1 MYKKVFLDANVLIDA
16 YDMTRPLSAFSKQ
29 ALTTLLGYEEVELYT
44 SCDIITTIYYLRV
57 KQDREKALD
66 DIIQINSFCKIIEFG
81 NLEVIKSCKLIKEN
95 RKFKDLEDT
104 LQFVM
109 AQKVGAD
116 LILSNDQAFVS
127 EAIELMST
135 KALCEKYKLS

>member
-29 ALTTLLGYEEVELYT
+29 ALNTLLQLEEVELYT
-44 SCDIITTIYYLRV
+44 SCDIITTIYYLRA
-57 KQDREKALD
+57 KQDKEKALD
-66 DIIQINSFCKIIEFG
+66 DIMQINSFCKIIEFG
-81 NLEVIKSCKLIKEN
+81 NLEVTKSCKLMKEN
-95 RKFKDLEDT
+95 KKFKDLEDT
-104 LQFVM
+104 IQFVM
-109 AQKVGAD
+109 AQKVDAD

-127 EAIELMST
+127 ETIELMST

>member
-95 RKFKDLEDT
+95 RKYKDLEDT